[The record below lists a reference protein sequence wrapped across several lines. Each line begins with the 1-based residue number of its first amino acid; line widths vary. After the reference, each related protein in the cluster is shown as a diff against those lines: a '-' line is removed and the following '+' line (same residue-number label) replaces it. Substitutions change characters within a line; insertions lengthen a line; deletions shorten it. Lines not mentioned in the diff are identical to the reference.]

1 LAQAKPM
8 PLDAP
13 TNHTLR
19 PCQSLS
25 GLLKGVSHA
34 MLKPAW

>member
-1 LAQAKPM
+1 M

-19 PCQSLS
+19 PRHSVM
-25 GLLKGVSHA
+25 GLLKGVSQA
-34 MLKPAW
+34 MF